1 MLQQPL
7 TNFEIQEVAKKIAIA
22 ILTSDVSNEASI
34 VNILNDYILLPKY
47 KSNDNS
53 GSNRD

>member
-22 ILTSDVSNEASI
+22 ILTSDVSKETSI

-47 KSNDNS
+47 KSNDNP